1 MPIGFAI
8 LGAGMVAAYHQA
20 AIAAHKDAHLVAVG
34 HYDPARHPGVADQ
47 FGVPCLSF
55 DDILA
60 HPEIKVICI
69 CTPSGQHAEQTIRAA
84 QAGKHVLV
92 EKPMAL
98 TLSDADAMIAACQQA
113 RVKLGVV
120 LQRRAEP
127 LFQQIKAALEAGDL
141 GRLTLAAL
149 TLPYFRPDS
158 YYQQAAWRGTWQLDG
173 GGVMMNQGIHLI
185 DLLLWYLG
193 DPVKVTSHAATL
205 THAIE
210 VEDTLTATLTF
221 ASGAMAAI
229 AATTTAAPGFA
240 HRLEL
245 YGSAGGIQ
253 IVGEEV
259 ASWQL
264 VNPEAAKVSPWRSSN
279 SAAAGTG
286 ADPRGISASGHTQ
299 LLADFITAIQQD
311 SEPPI
316 DGHEGR
322 RSVKVI
328 LDLYAAA
335 GLSAG

>member
-8 LGAGMVAAYHQA
+8 LGAGMVAKYHQM
-20 AIAAHKDAHLVAVG
+20 AISAHSGARLMAVS
-34 HYDPARHPGVADQ
+34 HYNPQKYSEIATE

-55 DDILA
+55 EDILA
-60 HPEIKVICI
+60 HPEIQVICI
-69 CTPSGQHAEQTIRAA
+69 CTPSGQHAEQTIHAA

-127 LFQQIKAALEAGDL
+127 LFQQIKAALKVGDL
-141 GRLTLAAL
+141 GALTLAVL

-185 DLLLWYLG
+185 DLLIWYLG
-193 DPVKVTSHAATL
+193 DPVQVMSHAATL
-205 THAIE
+205 THAVE

-221 ASGAMAAI
+221 ASGAMATI

-264 VNPEAAKVSPWRSSN
+264 VNPKAAKVAPWRSSN
-279 SAAAGTG
+279 SAAAGAG
-286 ADPRGISASGHTQ
+286 GDPRGISTSGHTQ
-299 LLADFITAIQQD
+299 LLADFIAAIQGD
-311 SEPPI
+311 KEPLI
-316 DGHEGR
+316 DGYEGR
-322 RSVKVI
+322 RSLKVI

-335 GLSAG
+335 GLLSG